1 MSRTCWKTPWGGV
14 CLLTALIFVAKAA
27 ETKRLGLILQ
37 THLPVQTTMP
47 QAHPWD
53 GGREQGN
60 GAISVLW
67 QALAFLKPGAGTAGG
82 PSGLLP
88 LREIQA

>member
-1 MSRTCWKTPWGGV
+1 M
-14 CLLTALIFVAKAA
+14 LTALIFVAKAA

-47 QAHPWD
+47 QAHPQD

-60 GAISVLW
+60 GAFSVLW
-67 QALAFLKPGAGTAGG
+67 QAVSENTT
-82 PSGLLP
+82 
-88 LREIQA
+88 